1 MAIIFLGGFLV
12 IAGLL
17 VLARQALRRGR
28 PLHKAP
34 SPASRVGVLEV
45 ALRSLRSLGG
55 AGNWPGVAM
64 MVVGAALLLVG
75 PGA

>member
-17 VLARQALRRGR
+17 VLARQALGRGR
-28 PLHKAP
+28 PLLKAP
-34 SPASRVGVLEV
+34 SPAPRAGMLE
-45 ALRSLRSLGG
+45 AGLSGLRSLGG
-55 AGNWPGVAM
+55 AGNWPGIAM